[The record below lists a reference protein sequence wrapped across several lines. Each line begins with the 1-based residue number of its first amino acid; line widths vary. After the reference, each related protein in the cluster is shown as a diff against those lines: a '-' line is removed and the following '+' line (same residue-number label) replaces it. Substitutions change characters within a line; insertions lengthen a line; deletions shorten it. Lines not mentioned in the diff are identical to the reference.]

1 MEDRAIVELYWAR
14 DPEAIVQSGKKYGR
28 YCFSIANRILNS
40 PRDAEECVNDTYLQA
55 WKAMPPHRPKVLS
68 VFLGKLTRNLSFNR
82 RRREQADKR
91 GGGQLELVLEELEE
105 CVDGGGNTEEALLRQ
120 ELLEAVNAFLAGLPQ
135 KKRDMFLLRYWYVW
149 SVGDIARR
157 HAMTEGAVSMTLSRL
172 RRQLK
177 EELCKGGYL
186 P

>member
-1 MEDRAIVELYWAR
+1 M
-14 DPEAIVQSGKKYGR
+14 
-28 YCFSIANRILNS
+28 
-40 PRDAEECVNDTYLQA
+40 
-55 WKAMPPHRPKVLS
+55 
-68 VFLGKLTRNLSFNR
+68 
-82 RRREQADKR
+82 
-91 GGGQLELVLEELEE
+91 
-105 CVDGGGNTEEALLRQ
+105 DGGRNTEEALLHR
-120 ELLEAVNAFLAGLPQ
+120 ELLEAVNVFLAELSP